1 MFKKPL
7 VLFLSAIL
15 IWSGLIQSLSASVIS
30 TQQAVTIDA
39 RQQQIADIQAKMARE
54 GVSETMIKLGVDP
67 LEAQL
72 RVASLSDQELA
83 QLDQQIDNLPVG
95 GGVVGIVG
103 VVFVVLIILEIVGVV
118 DIFKK

>member
-15 IWSGLIQSLSASVIS
+15 IWSGLIPSLSASVIS

-83 QLDQQIDNLPVG
+83 QLDQQIDKLPVG

>member
-15 IWSGLIQSLSASVIS
+15 IWSGLVQSLSASVIS
-30 TQQAVTIDA
+30 TQQAVMIDA

>member
-83 QLDQQIDNLPVG
+83 QLDQQIDKLPVG

>member
-15 IWSGLIQSLSASVIS
+15 LWSGLIQSVSASVIS
-30 TQQAVTIDA
+30 TQQAVMIDA
-39 RQQQIADIQAKMARE
+39 RQQQIAGIQAKMARE

-72 RVASLSDQELA
+72 RVASLSDLELA
-83 QLDQQIDNLPVG
+83 QLDQQIDSLPVG
-95 GGVVGIVG
+95 GGLVGIVG

-118 DIFKK
+118 DIFK